1 MHEGTWTMRPCPRR
15 EVRELA
21 RALGV
26 GEATATVLVRRG
38 YGDLETARR
47 FLAAEPPGHDPFLLG
62 DVEAACEQIR
72 RTIAGGGRI
81 CVHGDY
87 DVDGI
92 CATALAVTALRSLGA
107 DVDWHLPSRFEEG
120 YGVSRETLAR
130 LAREEC
136 SLVLTVDC
144 GITAVEEVAE
154 AKAAGLDVVVT
165 DHHRPGE
172 TLPDCPVVATRPS
185 EYPFP
190 ELCGTGV
197 VFKLLEALGVEG
209 LERHVDLVALATVA
223 DVVPLLDENRAL
235 VAAGMRRLA
244 RTDKPGLRALMRVAG
259 VDPATVDTGGIAFRL
274 APRINAAGRLG
285 HPGAA
290 LELLLTDDE
299 DEAGRLAQ
307 ELETLNR
314 DRQAVEDRILRD
326 ALRQV
331 EEWPEPRRRRLG
343 YVIAG
348 EDWHRGVIG
357 IVASRLVERFR
368 RPVVLIAGGEEGEDW
383 VGSGRSVSSFDLH
396 GALGACSH
404 LLGRWGGHRAAAGL
418 SIAPVN
424 VEAFAEAFAEH
435 AVGLLTPADLEQV
448 TQVDAVVRGRE
459 LTLGLCEELERL
471 APFGLGNPNV
481 TLLAVGAELSELA
494 AVGDGKHLR
503 LAVTAAGARS
513 GAIAFGRGVALDRY
527 RRAGGHDVAFRLEAN
542 HWNGTVTPQL
552 VVKEI
557 FETPPRYEELRR
569 LLLAEWQAGP
579 ERWTSWAREVF
590 TELGLD
596 EDPAGWRPLVES
608 QAFLAAL
615 REEPPAAAAA

>member
-1 MHEGTWTMRPCPRR
+1 MHEGTWTIRPCPRS

-21 RALGV
+21 KALGV
-26 GEATATVLVRRG
+26 GDATAAVLVRRG
-38 YGDLETARR
+38 YGDPETARA
-47 FLAAEPPGHDPFLLG
+47 FLAAEPPGHDPSLLG
-62 DVEAACEQIR
+62 DVEAACSLIR
-72 RTIAGGGRI
+72 SPIAAGGRI

-87 DVDGI
+87 VVDGI
-92 CATALAVTALRSLGA
+92 CATALAVTALRDLGA
-107 DVDWHLPSRFEEG
+107 DVGWHLPSRFEEG
-120 YGVSRETLAR
+120 YGVSRDTLTR
-130 LAREEC
+130 LAEQGC
-136 SLVLTVDC
+136 ALVLTVDC

-154 AKAAGLDVVVT
+154 ARAAGLEVIVT

-172 TLPDCPVVATRPS
+172 TLPDCPIVATRPS
-185 EYPFP
+185 NYPFP

-209 LERHVDLVALATVA
+209 LDRHVDLVALATVA

-244 RTDKPGLRALMRVAG
+244 RTDKAGLQALMRVSG
-259 VDPATVDTGGIAFRL
+259 VDPASVDTGAVAFRL

-290 LELLLTDDE
+290 LELLLTG
-299 DEAGRLAQ
+299 DEAEARRLAG
-307 ELETLNR
+307 ELEALNR
-314 DRQAVEDRILRD
+314 DRQTVEDRILRD
-326 ALRQV
+326 ATRQV
-331 EEWPEPRRRRLG
+331 EEWPEPERARLG

-368 RPVVLIAGGEEGEDW
+368 RPVVLIAGGEPGEEW

-418 SIAPVN
+418 SIASEN
-424 VEAFAEAFAEH
+424 VAAFAEAIAEH
-435 AVGLLTPADLEQV
+435 AAAVLSLGDLRRVTPI
-448 TQVDAVVRGRE
+448 DAVVRGRE
-459 LTLGLCEELERL
+459 LTLELCEELERL

-481 TLLAVGAELSELA
+481 TLLAVGAELSDLA
-494 AVGDGKHLR
+494 AIGDGKHLR

-513 GAIAFGRGVALDRY
+513 GAIAFGRGSALDRY
-527 RRAGGHDVAFRLEAN
+527 RRPGAYDVAFRLTAN

-557 FETPPRYEELRR
+557 FETPPRFEELRR
-569 LLLAEWQAGP
+569 LLQAEWQADP
-579 ERWTSWAREVF
+579 ERRSPWAREVF
-590 TELGLD
+590 AELGLD
-596 EDPAGWRPLVES
+596 EDADGWRPLVES
-608 QAFLAAL
+608 PAFLAAL
-615 REEPPAAAAA
+615 HEEPAAAAA